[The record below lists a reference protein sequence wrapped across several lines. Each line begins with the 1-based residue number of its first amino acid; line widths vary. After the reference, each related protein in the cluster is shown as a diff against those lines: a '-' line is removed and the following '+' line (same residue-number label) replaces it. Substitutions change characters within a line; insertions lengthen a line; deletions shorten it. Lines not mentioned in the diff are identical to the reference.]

1 MTGLT
6 RIISCLTSYIVF
18 ISSELGDFSIRSVFT
33 LRNMFY
39 IESEERASTKTPPQ
53 FILVYLNARER
64 KNLEIIS
71 EEALTRMFVFPALN

>member
-1 MTGLT
+1 
-6 RIISCLTSYIVF
+6 
-18 ISSELGDFSIRSVFT
+18 
-33 LRNMFY
+33 MFY